1 MKTTP
6 LSTRILML
14 LVALGVAAYF
24 GYQALRY
31 LDDPLTTTMAY
42 TYTVDKVID
51 VSGYV
56 VRSERV
62 LEDNPSHYTA
72 KYGAAKSGGRA
83 GRRGRHG
90 GGGVRRSGLFRPPG
104 SD

>member
-51 VSGYV
+51 VSG
-56 VRSERV
+56 
-62 LEDNPSHYTA
+62 LHDT
-72 KYGAAKSGGRA
+72 
-83 GRRGRHG
+83 
-90 GGGVRRSGLFRPPG
+90 L
-104 SD
+104 

>member
-62 LEDNPSHYTA
+62 LEDNPSGLLRPERRA
-72 KYGAAKSGGRA
+72 SGSAWEARW
-83 GRRGRHG
+83 RRCTPI
-90 GGGVRRSGLFRPPG
+90 RPL
-104 SD
+104 